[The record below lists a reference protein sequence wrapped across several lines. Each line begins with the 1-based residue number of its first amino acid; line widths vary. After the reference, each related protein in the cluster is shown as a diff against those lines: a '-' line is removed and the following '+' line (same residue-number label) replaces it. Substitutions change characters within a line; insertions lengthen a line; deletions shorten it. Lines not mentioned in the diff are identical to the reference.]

1 MSFPTRTADR
11 FLVSPEYQP
20 LVRAVGLDAEA
31 VFDDPRVVAWRHLPD
46 RQNCTLDG
54 TAVDGSAVRLH
65 VKRYTLPAAAGE
77 QTPAEVEVRGHQL
90 LADRGIP
97 TAALVAWGV
106 RADRRSFTVWLDLAG
121 YTPGDKLVGG
131 GVAFERLLGPTADLA
146 GQLHKAGLHHR
157 DLYLC
162 HFMAK
167 PAGASV
173 SAVEA
178 AAAAAAE
185 GEEAVGDGQ
194 PAGSPPSAD
203 APPDVRLIDV
213 ARVRRL
219 PGFLTR
225 RRWVVK
231 DLAQFWYSTVQLG
244 PAVTDEQRSRWL
256 ARYAATRGDVTPQQ
270 LRKAIERK
278 AAAIAR
284 HDERLKRK
292 QPTRNVSIPT

>member
-11 FLVSPEYQP
+11 FYVSPEFQP
-20 LVRAVGLDAEA
+20 LVREVGLDAAA

-46 RQNCTLDG
+46 RQNCTLDERR
-54 TAVDGSAVRLH
+54 ADGSAVRLH
-65 VKRYTLPAAAGE
+65 VKRYTVPAPAGDE
-77 QTPAEVEVRGHQL
+77 TPAEVEVRGHQL

-97 TAALVAWGV
+97 TSALVTWGV

-121 YTPGDKLVGG
+121 YTPGDKLVEGG
-131 GVAFERLLGPTADLA
+131 LPFERLLGPTADLA
-146 GQLHKAGLHHR
+146 GRLHKAGLHHR

-167 PAGASV
+167 PGDAVPAATAG
-173 SAVEA
+173 E
-178 AAAAAAE
+178 AE
-185 GEEAVGDGQ
+185 GDAAGEAV
-194 PAGSPPSAD
+194 A
-203 APPDVRLIDV
+203 DVRLIDV
-213 ARVRRL
+213 ARVRQL

-231 DLAQFWYSTVQLG
+231 DLAQFWYSTTQLAG
-244 PAVTDEQRSRWL
+244 PAQPPRPAVTDGQRARWL
-256 ARYAATRGDVTPQQ
+256 ARYATARGDVTPQQ
-270 LRKAIERK
+270 LRRAVERK

-284 HDERLKRK
+284 HDERLKRM

>member
-11 FLVSPEYQP
+11 FYVSPEFQP
-20 LVRAVGLDAEA
+20 LVREVGLDAAA

-46 RQNCTLDG
+46 RKNCTLDDRR
-54 TAVDGSAVRLH
+54 ADGSAVRLH
-65 VKRYTLPAAAGE
+65 VKRYTFPAPPGGE
-77 QTPAEVEVRGHQL
+77 TPAEVEVRGHQL
-90 LADRGIP
+90 LADHGIP

-121 YTPGDKLVGG
+121 YTPGDKLVAGG
-131 GVAFERLLGPTADLA
+131 LPFERLLGPTADLA
-146 GQLHKAGLHHR
+146 GRLHKAGLHHR

-162 HFMAK
+162 HFMSKADH
-167 PAGASV
+167 V
-173 SAVEA
+173 AVDA
-178 AAAAAAE
+178 A
-185 GEEAVGDGQ
+185 
-194 PAGSPPSAD
+194 AD
-203 APPDVRLIDV
+203 APSGAGHDVRLIDV

-231 DLAQFWYSTVQLG
+231 DLAQFWYSTTQLG
-244 PAVTDEQRSRWL
+244 SAVTDDQRARWL
-256 ARYAATRGDVTPQQ
+256 AAYAAARGDVTPQQ
-270 LRKAIERK
+270 LRRAVERK

-284 HDERLKRK
+284 HDERLRRK